1 MGISS
6 SKENPVISISKNGP
20 YLVNQGVPVADAE
33 GSAIEAGE
41 KYALC
46 RCGGSS
52 SKPFCDGTH
61 AKNDFNG
68 KEVAD
73 RGSISERRTTD
84 EGDGITI
91 YDDRTVCS
99 HSGRCTDNLASVFKL
114 GEEPWID
121 PHGDKAEAIANVV
134 KTCPSGALSYA
145 LADSG
150 KPVEEEREQ
159 SVQVLKDGPYAVMGG
174 VRVESPDGSSYE
186 TRQRFTL
193 CRCGGSKNK
202 PFCDGTHWH
211 IGFKD

>member
-1 MGISS
+1 MSGSDTQV
-6 SKENPVISISKNGP
+6 EPVIKVGKNGP
-20 YLVNQGVPVADAE
+20 YLVNPGVPIHDAE
-33 GSAIEAGE
+33 GNGIEAGE

-52 SKPFCDGTH
+52 NKPFCDGTH

-68 KEVAD
+68 QEVAD
-73 RGSISERRTTD
+73 RGSISGRRAAY

-114 GEEPWID
+114 DEEPWID
-121 PHGDKAEAIANVV
+121 PHGDNATAISNVI

-145 LADSG
+145 LADSDE
-150 KPVEEEREQ
+150 PIEEEHEQ
-159 SVQVLKDGPYAVMGG
+159 SIQVLKDGPYSAKGG
-174 VRVESPDGSSYE
+174 VRVESPDGSTYE

-211 IGFKD
+211 IGFKG